1 MGGNQ
6 MAKFIQLSDLHIRK
20 SNGKEENG
28 NCEKIVKHI
37 INKYSDD
44 KPVVLL
50 TGDIVD
56 DGRAEQYKNA
66 VNILKPL
73 VDNNFTVLASPG
85 NHDYGPMGNFYTEVS
100 QRNFQNYILCELLG
114 NQEAQK
120 AGVKME
126 DLYPMVTVVDDVIFI
141 GIDSVVG
148 AEDQFMHFASGEVGD
163 EQREKLKDILRSQKD
178 SGKKIVSFF
187 HHHPFNRKFVL
198 ELDDSKEV
206 MKILTGNVDVL
217 CFGHDHKSEVWSSMH
232 NIDWIFASGKSTR
245 RNKNYKFQFRE
256 VAIDGDDNNV
266 AMVTFKR
273 D

>member
-1 MGGNQ
+1 

-20 SNGKEENG
+20 SNEKEENG
-28 NCEKIVKHI
+28 NCDKIVKHI
-37 INKYSDD
+37 VNKYTDN

-66 VNILKPL
+66 VTLLKPL
-73 VDNNFTVLASPG
+73 VNNKFTVLAAPG
-85 NHDYGPMGNFYTEVS
+85 NHDYGPMGNIYTEES
-100 QRNFQNYILCELLG
+100 QMNFRKYILCELLD
-114 NQEAQK
+114 NQK
-120 AGVKME
+120 AKESGVKME
-126 DLYPMVTVVDDVIFI
+126 HLYPMVNVVDDVIFI

-163 EQREKLKDILRSQKD
+163 DQREELKKILRNNKD
-178 SGKKIVSFF
+178 SGKKIVTYF
-187 HHHPFNRKFVL
+187 HHHPFNRKFVM

-206 MKILTGNVDVL
+206 MKILTANVDVL

-245 RNKNYKFQFRE
+245 RNKNYKFQYRE
-256 VAIDGDDNNV
+256 VTIDGDDNDV
-266 AMVTFKR
+266 SMVTFKR